1 MLANNNTHNII
12 IIVLVYSDN
21 SRVMSVLK
29 QIYGVPYKYRTAL
42 QILYKAT
49 EHARMYNFY
58 VGGLSHTWMPHYISK
73 LTDNGTILNEW

>member
-1 MLANNNTHNII
+1 MHTALK
-12 IIVLVYSDN
+12 LKVYV
-21 SRVMSVLK
+21 SRIFLE
-29 QIYGVPYKYRTAL
+29 YRTAL